1 MNKKKILNSIKL
13 CVAVILGIW
22 LANLLNLEY
31 QTSAGIVA
39 ILTIL
44 RTKRETIQTAV
55 GRGLAF
61 CAALLISF
69 VCFYFWGLTIEAFLL
84 FFIIYIFVCH
94 FMNWTYA
101 ITLNAVLVS
110 HFVTSGRLDVMAVRN
125 EVLIFLIGVG
135 VGIVM
140 NLHLRKNVHHF
151 EKMKQETDAHIIRI
165 LKRMSIRMEDHDMSD
180 YNGQCFHELEEI
192 LRETKNMA
200 EFNYNNQ
207 FNKYDVFD
215 LEYIAMR
222 EKQCTV
228 LYEMYSL
235 IRHLETTPHTTQKVS
250 EFLDR
255 LAHVLDEENDGIELM
270 EKFREMDSYM
280 KAQPLPKERQ
290 EFEDRARLFC
300 FMRNMEEFIRIKM
313 EFIADHH
320 KSDNPEKKDGKKD
333 GKRKN

>member
-1 MNKKKILNSIKL
+1 MEREKFFNALKL
-13 CVAVILGIW
+13 CVAVILGIGI
-22 LANLLNLEY
+22 AGLLDLDY

-55 GRGLAF
+55 GRTLAF
-61 CAALLISF
+61 LVALLISF
-69 VCFYFWGLTIEAFLL
+69 VCFHFWGLTIEAFLVFL
-84 FFIIYIFVCH
+84 LLYIFVCH

-110 HFVTSGRLDVMAVRN
+110 HFVTSGRLDPAAVRN
-125 EVLIFLIGVG
+125 EVLIFVIGVG

-151 EKMKQETDAHIIRI
+151 EKMKKETDAHIIHI
-165 LKRMSIRMEDHDMSD
+165 LERMSQRMENHDMTD
-180 YNGQCFHELEEI
+180 YNGQCFEELSQI
-192 LRETKNMA
+192 LRDTKNMA

-207 FNKYDVFD
+207 FNKYDLHD

-222 EKQCTV
+222 ERQCVV

-235 IRHLETTPHTTQKVS
+235 IRHLETTPATTKKVS
-250 EFLDR
+250 EFLDM
-255 LAHVLDEENDGIELM
+255 LSHVLDETNDGVELM
-270 EKFREMDSYM
+270 ERFQEMDAYM
-280 KAQPLPKERQ
+280 KAQPLPVERQ

-300 FMRNMEEFIRIKM
+300 FMRNMEHFIRIKM
-313 EFIADHH
+313 DFI
-320 KSDNPEKKDGKKD
+320 KEQKKDGM
-333 GKRKN
+333 G

>member
-1 MNKKKILNSIKL
+1 MKRDKILNSLKL
-13 CVAVILGIW
+13 CVAVILGITF
-22 LANLLNLEY
+22 ASLLNLEY

-55 GRGLAF
+55 GRALAF
-61 CAALLISF
+61 CMALLISV
-69 VCFYFWGLTIEAFLL
+69 VCFHFFGLTIEAYLL
-84 FFIIYIFVCH
+84 FFLIYIFVCH

-110 HFVTSGRLDVMAVRN
+110 HFVTSGRLDGAAVLN
-125 EVLIFLIGVG
+125 EVLIFLIGVS

-151 EKMKQETDAHIIRI
+151 EKMKKETDEHIIRI
-165 LKRMSIRMEDHDMSD
+165 LERMSVRMENHDMTD
-180 YNGQCFHELEEI
+180 YNGKCFEELSGI
-192 LRETKNMA
+192 LRDTKNMA

-207 FNKYDVFD
+207 FNKYDILD

-222 EKQCTV
+222 ERQCVV

-235 IRHLETTPHTTQKVS
+235 IRHLETTPSTTHKVS
-250 EFLDR
+250 EFLDM
-255 LAHVLDEENDGIELM
+255 LSHVLDETNDGVELM
-270 EKFREMDSYM
+270 ERFKEMDAYM
-280 KAQPLPKERQ
+280 KAQPLPVERQ

-300 FMRNMEEFIRIKM
+300 FMRNMEHFIQIKM
-313 EFIADHH
+313 DFIKEHQ
-320 KSDNPEKKDGKKD
+320 SDDVE
-333 GKRKN
+333 

>member
-1 MNKKKILNSIKL
+1 MKKEKILNSIKL
-13 CVAVILGIW
+13 CVAVLVAIG
-22 LANLLNLEY
+22 LANLLDLEY

-44 RTKRETIQTAV
+44 RTKKETIQTAV
-55 GRGLAF
+55 GRALAF
-61 CAALLISF
+61 VVSLLLSF
-69 VCFYFWGLTIEAFLL
+69 VCFHFWGLTIQAFLT
-84 FFIIYIFVCH
+84 FFIIYIFICH

-101 ITLNAVLVS
+101 ITINAVLVS
-110 HFVTSGRLDVMAVRN
+110 HFVTSGRLDGPAVLN
-125 EVLIFLIGVG
+125 EVLIFLIGVS

-151 EKMKQETDAHIIRI
+151 EKMKQETDEHIIRI
-165 LKRMSIRMEDHDMSD
+165 LARMSDRMENHDMTD
-180 YNGQCFHELEEI
+180 YNGQCFEELAGI
-192 LRETKNMA
+192 LRDTKNMA

-207 FNKYDVFD
+207 FNKYDIFD

-222 EKQCTV
+222 ERQCVV

-255 LAHVLDEENDGIELM
+255 LSHVLDETNDGTELM
-270 EKFREMDSYM
+270 VRFKEMDAYM
-280 KAQPLPKERQ
+280 KAQPLPVERQ

-300 FMRNMEEFIRIKM
+300 FMRNMEHFIQIKM
-313 EFIADHH
+313 DFIKEHQKHDV
-320 KSDNPEKKDGKKD
+320 E
-333 GKRKN
+333 